1 MALTPEQRRARMDE
15 LKRER
20 ENRAAEQA
28 KARAEADPMK
38 NPTVR
43 PAAQQTDPDTVQ
55 YYGWIGGA
63 TSGRWKLY
71 EVNKNTATD
80 AQIES
85 AENRSSGGKTQA
97 TFSSSVGANT
107 VVGPAG
113 ATLPPGPTTVTGPTL
128 IPTTVTGPTL
138 IPTTVTGP
146 TLIIGPT
153 NVGGPTL
160 INTGLTAAQAASQ
173 SAFEIF
179 RSFLNQYGIGALAAD
194 VEKYKLDGLSD
205 DELLIRLRTESKA
218 YKRRFAAN
226 EARVQKGLRAL
237 SEAEYIGLED
247 QYQDVMRRYGL
258 PEAYYARGEMG
269 RQEGFEKFIAGDV
282 SPVEVEDRI
291 QLAQDRVQNAPTEVR
306 DALTRFYG
314 AEITNGDVLAYML
327 DPDKALS
334 QIQRK
339 VTAAEIGAGAAMSGL
354 ATSVT
359 RAEELGRY
367 GVSGAAAREGFQTIA
382 GILPRGSQLAEIYKQ
397 SPYTQ
402 TTAEQ
407 EVFGLAGAAEA
418 GRQRRKLTELEQ
430 AAFSGSAGT
439 TGGALA
445 RDRAGAF

>member
-1 MALTPEQRRARMDE
+1 
-15 LKRER
+15 
-20 ENRAAEQA
+20 
-28 KARAEADPMK
+28 
-38 NPTVR
+38 
-43 PAAQQTDPDTVQ
+43 
-55 YYGWIGGA
+55 
-63 TSGRWKLY
+63 
-71 EVNKNTATD
+71 
-80 AQIES
+80 
-85 AENRSSGGKTQA
+85 
-97 TFSSSVGANT
+97 
-107 VVGPAG
+107 
-113 ATLPPGPTTVTGPTL
+113 
-128 IPTTVTGPTL
+128 
-138 IPTTVTGP
+138 
-146 TLIIGPT
+146 
-153 NVGGPTL
+153 
-160 INTGLTAAQAASQ
+160 
-173 SAFEIF
+173 
-179 RSFLNQYGIGALAAD
+179 
-194 VEKYKLDGLSD
+194 
-205 DELLIRLRTESKA
+205 
-218 YKRRFAAN
+218 
-226 EARVQKGLRAL
+226 
-237 SEAEYIGLED
+237 
-247 QYQDVMRRYGL
+247 MRRYGL